1 MATVALV
8 DDHVLLRNGLAS
20 LVEDLGYKVI
30 IQAENGKVLV
40 DKIKEGQVPDI
51 ILLDINMPVMDG
63 YATAAWLKKNY
74 PSVKVL
80 ALSMND
86 DDQAIIRM
94 LRNGARGYLLKDNE
108 PEELKTALSAVL
120 NKGFYHSELVTSRL
134 LKSLSTP
141 EEKVG
146 INAEVIFDLSDKE
159 VEFLKQACSE
169 MTYREI
175 AEKMVVSPRTIDN
188 WRDSLFEKLE
198 LKSRVGLVIFAI
210 KHGIVKV

>member
-8 DDHVLLRNGLAS
+8 DDHALLRNGLAA

-30 IQAENGKVLV
+30 IQADNGQIFV
-40 DKIKEGQVPDI
+40 DKIQEGQVPDI
-51 ILLDINMPVMDG
+51 VLLDINMPVMDG
-63 YATAAWLKKNY
+63 YKTAAWLKKNC
-74 PSVKVL
+74 PSAKVL

-108 PEELKTALSAVL
+108 PEELKTALLAVL
-120 NKGFYHSELVTSRL
+120 DKGFYHSELVTSRL
-134 LKSLSTP
+134 LQSLNTP
-141 EEKVG
+141 EKKELPRV
-146 INAEVIFDLSDKE
+146 EDFDLSEKE
-159 VEFLKQACSE
+159 KDFLKHACSE

-175 AEKMVVSPRTIDN
+175 AEQMAVSPRTIDS
-188 WRDSLFEKLE
+188 WRDILFEKLE